1 VGVGMG
7 VGKAKID
14 SRWRIT
20 LPVSARG
27 NLRPGDEV
35 IVEEQGNVIIIR
47 KAINVL
53 EEFRKIKLYIE
64 NESLVKDDASVAK
77 HIYGAIKE

>member
-1 VGVGMG
+1 MGAGMG
-7 VGKAKID
+7 MGKTKVD

-20 LPVSARG
+20 LPASTRG

-35 IVEEQGNVIIIR
+35 IVEEQGNLIIIR
-47 KAINVL
+47 KATNVL

-64 NESLVKDDASVAK
+64 NENLIKANASIAK
-77 HIYGAIKE
+77 HVYGAIKE